1 MNNAVLLDDVLNDD
15 AFDCCTFFT
24 LLILFNDG
32 RKDDGANES
41 TSDSDWSNNADAIC
55 IFIVLYWLLSFLKL
69 VDVLKTQAHGCQ
81 DGLFGWKG
89 EKVRLVEGK

>member
-15 AFDCCTFFT
+15 AFDCCTIFT

-41 TSDSDWSNNADAIC
+41 TSDSD
-55 IFIVLYWLLSFLKL
+55 
-69 VDVLKTQAHGCQ
+69 
-81 DGLFGWKG
+81 
-89 EKVRLVEGK
+89 